1 MTDILL
7 TGRVNSMS
15 ASARRWMIWLVA
27 AAVVAGLP
35 LVFSSAGAIST
46 LNLVCISI
54 VFALSYNMLLGQ
66 TGMLSFGHAVYYGLG
81 AFFAI
86 HSMNAIP
93 RLGLPVPLIM
103 VPLVGGVAGLVFA
116 TVIGWV
122 ATRRSGTVFSM
133 ISLGVSELAVSAAL
147 ILVSFFGGDDGV
159 STDRTKLPPFFG
171 VTFSTQLE
179 VYYLVATW
187 SLLAV
192 LMMFAITRTPFGRMC
207 NAVRDNAERTQFV
220 GYNPHVIR
228 YMSFCFAGLF
238 AGVAGALASLSFES
252 ANFTDLGWTKSASVI
267 FSSFI
272 GGTGTFFGP
281 VIGAIVVTYL
291 SLSLSDYTSVWQ
303 LYFGLLFISV
313 VVYAPGGI
321 GGIILYH
328 LRLSRAGA
336 LAGMMRAYLR
346 LLIPVASVFAGAI
359 LALEFVVHRLLGETS
374 SISVLGLRFVISSPS
389 ILVVS
394 AILIGAGTL
403 LSKRIWKSLEQ
414 ARSTAEHLAQE
425 RGVPL

>member
-1 MTDILL
+1 
-7 TGRVNSMS
+7 
-15 ASARRWMIWLVA
+15 MIWLIA
-27 AAVVAGLP
+27 TAVVAALP

-54 VFALSYNMLLGQ
+54 IFALSYNMLLGQ

-81 AFFAI
+81 AFFTI
-86 HSMNAIP
+86 HAMNTIP
-93 RLGLPVPLIM
+93 RIGLPVPLIL
-103 VPLVGGVAGLVFA
+103 VPMVGGVAGLIFA
-116 TVIGWV
+116 AVIGWV
-122 ATRRSGTVFSM
+122 ATKRSGTVFSM

-179 VYYLVATW
+179 VYCLVAAW

-192 LMMFAITRTPFGRMC
+192 LVMFAITRTPFGRMC

-228 YMSFCFAGLF
+228 YMAFCFAGLF
-238 AGVAGALASLSFES
+238 AGIAGALASLSFES

-303 LYFGLLFISV
+303 LYFGFLFISV

-346 LLIPVASVFAGAI
+346 LLIPIASVFAGAI
-359 LALEFVVHRLLGETS
+359 FALEYVVHRLLGETA
-374 SISVLGLRFVISSPS
+374 SISVIGLKFAISSPS

-394 AILIGAGTL
+394 TVLIGIGTFL
-403 LSKRIWKSLEQ
+403 LKKIWKSLKE

>member
-1 MTDILL
+1 MTDIVL
-7 TGRVNSMS
+7 TGRVSSMS
-15 ASARRWMIWLVA
+15 ASARRWMIWLIA
-27 AAVVAGLP
+27 TAVVAALP

-54 VFALSYNMLLGQ
+54 IFALSYNMLLGQ

-81 AFFAI
+81 AFFTI
-86 HSMNAIP
+86 HAMNTIP
-93 RLGLPVPLIM
+93 RIGLPVPLIL
-103 VPLVGGVAGLVFA
+103 VPMVGGVAGLIFA
-116 TVIGWV
+116 AVIGWV
-122 ATRRSGTVFSM
+122 ATKRSGTVFSM

-179 VYYLVATW
+179 VYCLVAAW

-192 LMMFAITRTPFGRMC
+192 LVMFAITRTPFGRMC

-228 YMSFCFAGLF
+228 YMAFCFAGLF
-238 AGVAGALASLSFES
+238 AGIAGALASLSFES

-303 LYFGLLFISV
+303 LYFGFLFISV

-346 LLIPVASVFAGAI
+346 LLIPIASVFAGAI
-359 LALEFVVHRLLGETS
+359 FALEYVVHRLLGETA
-374 SISVLGLRFVISSPS
+374 SISVIGLKFAISSPS

-394 AILIGAGTL
+394 TVLIGIGTFL
-403 LSKRIWKSLEQ
+403 LKKIWKSLKE

>member
-1 MTDILL
+1 MTDIVVAE
-7 TGRVNSMS
+7 RVGSMS
-15 ASARRWMIWLVA
+15 GFIRRWAIWLM
-27 AAVVAGLP
+27 AVVVAVVLP

-46 LNLVCISI
+46 LNLLCIGI

-66 TGMLSFGHAVYYGLG
+66 TGLLSFGHGVYYGLG

-86 HSMNAIP
+86 HAMNAIP

-103 VPLVGGVAGLVFA
+103 VPIVGGAAGLLFSV
-116 TVIGWV
+116 VIGWV
-122 ATRRSGTVFSM
+122 ATKRSGTVFSM

-171 VTFSTQLE
+171 VTFATQRE
-179 VYYLVATW
+179 VYYLVAAWTFV
-187 SLLAV
+187 AV
-192 LMMFAITRTPFGRMC
+192 LLMFGLTRTPFGRIC
-207 NAVRDNAERTQFV
+207 NSVRDNAERTQFV

-228 YMSFCFAGLF
+228 YMAFCFAGLF
-238 AGVAGALASLSFES
+238 AGVAGALAALSFES
-252 ANFTDLGWTKSASVI
+252 ANFTDLGWAKSASVI

-272 GGTGTFFGP
+272 GGTKIFFGP

-321 GGIILYH
+321 GGIVLHH
-328 LRLSRAGA
+328 LQLARAGA
-336 LAGMMRAYLR
+336 LGVMLRSYLR
-346 LLIPVASVFAGAI
+346 MLIPAVSLLAGAI
-359 LALEFVVHRLLGETS
+359 LALEFAVHRLLGEVA
-374 SISVLGLRFVISSPS
+374 SISVFGWRVEIASPS
-389 ILVVS
+389 TAVAGLV
-394 AILIGAGTL
+394 LIGIGRWLAKIAWPSVEL
-403 LSKRIWKSLEQ
+403 
-414 ARSTAEHLAQE
+414 ARSEAARLAQE

>member
-1 MTDILL
+1 
-7 TGRVNSMS
+7 
-15 ASARRWMIWLVA
+15 MIWLIA

-86 HSMNAIP
+86 HAMNAIP
-93 RLGLPVPLIM
+93 RLGLPVPLIV
-103 VPLVGGVAGLVFA
+103 VPIVGGVAGLVFA
-116 TVIGWV
+116 AAIGWV
-122 ATRRSGTVFSM
+122 ATKRSGTVFSM

-171 VTFSTQLE
+171 ATFSTQLE
-179 VYYLVATW
+179 VYYLVAAW

-220 GYNPHVIR
+220 GYDPHVIR
-228 YMSFCFAGLF
+228 YMAFCFAGLF
-238 AGVAGALASLSFES
+238 AGIAGALASLSFES

-336 LAGMMRAYLR
+336 LAGMMRAYLWV
-346 LLIPVASVFAGAI
+346 LIPVASVLAGAI
-359 LALEFVVHRLLGETS
+359 LALEFVVHRLLGETA
-374 SISVLGLRFVISSPS
+374 SISVLGLKLAISSPS
-389 ILVVS
+389 IPVVS
-394 AILIGAGTL
+394 IILIGIGAVIL
-403 LSKRIWKSLEQ
+403 KKIWKFLEE

-425 RGVPL
+425 RGVLL

>member
-1 MTDILL
+1 MTDIPL
-7 TGRVNSMS
+7 TERASSMS
-15 ASARRWMIWLVA
+15 VAMRRWALWLM
-27 AAVVAGLP
+27 AAVVAMVLP
-35 LVFSSAGAIST
+35 LVFPSAGAIST
-46 LNLVCISI
+46 LNLLCISI

-66 TGMLSFGHAVYYGLG
+66 TGLLSFGHAVYYGLG
-81 AFFAI
+81 AFFAV
-86 HSMNAIP
+86 HAMNAVP
-93 RLGLPVPLIM
+93 RLGLPVPLVM
-103 VPLVGGVAGLVFA
+103 VPVVGGAAGLLFSA
-116 TVIGWV
+116 VIGWV
-122 ATRRSGTVFSM
+122 ATKRSGTVFSM

-159 STDRTKLPPFFG
+159 STDRTKLPAFFG
-171 VTFSTQLE
+171 ATFATQRE
-179 VYYLVATW
+179 VYYLVAAWTFVAI
-187 SLLAV
+187 LT
-192 LMMFAITRTPFGRMC
+192 MFAITRTPFGRIC

-220 GYNPHVIR
+220 GYNPHVVR
-228 YMSFCFAGLF
+228 YMAFCFAGLF

-321 GGIILYH
+321 GGIVLHH
-328 LRLSRAGA
+328 LRLARAGA
-336 LAGMMRAYLR
+336 LGVMLRSYLR
-346 LLIPVASVFAGAI
+346 MLVPAASLLAGAV
-359 LALEFVVHRLLGETS
+359 LALEFAVHRLLGETA
-374 SISVLGLRFVISSPS
+374 SVSVFGWRMEIASPTTAVIGLV
-389 ILVVS
+389 
-394 AILIGAGTL
+394 LIGIGRW
-403 LSKRIWKSLEQ
+403 LSKVAWPSVEQ
-414 ARSTAEHLAQE
+414 ARSQAARLAQQ